1 MFLCSIS
8 ISMAALEYDVI
19 VLLHLHGSH
28 DVSKDQVC
36 DMGTIP
42 EDRQVTFLEA
52 VECGTRNITNTA
64 WYDYTRG
71 LFDAFIQIFGP
82 TRELASRIQ
91 KVLRDI
97 KQQELSNEQSG
108 MNTLLKEMLH
118 DERAAK
124 ARKFKAAPGWDIKT
138 LQRSYANRE
147 YEPDPTWPM
156 HMIVVY
162 VDKRLEERLPLNTN
176 LSSVVQKP
184 FSRKTLLDYLYE
196 QGAMHP
202 FIIDNSCGD
211 VYADSPTAERSAVRT
226 AKKTEKGGKSRQ
238 KIKLYTNGG
247 TYRKSTRKKKNGP
260 FTKYP

>member
-8 ISMAALEYDVI
+8 ISMALEYDVV

-28 DVSKDQVC
+28 DLSKDQVC

-108 MNTLLKEMLH
+108 MNTLLKEMLN

-124 ARKFKAAPGWDIKT
+124 AKKFKAAPGWDIKT
-138 LQRSYANRE
+138 LQTSYTNRE

-162 VDKRLEERLPLNTN
+162 TEHESLPLNTN

-196 QGAMHP
+196 QGATHP

-211 VYADSPTAERSAVRT
+211 VYADSPTGERSAVRT
-226 AKKTEKGGKSRQ
+226 AKKTEKGGRKSKRQ
-238 KIKLYTNGG
+238 NIKLYTNGG
-247 TYRKSTRKKKNGP
+247 TCRRTTRKK
-260 FTKYP
+260 